1 MKRKYLF
8 LVFVAAWL
16 ISGCK
21 QEILEP
27 EQMIQGRFA
36 LDDGSG
42 LTSEYIDF
50 NNGHLTVYTSTTYPL
65 AEGKIWH
72 TDGKTF
78 KDTRASYS
86 IQDGNLQTSAPSL
99 SGPVEL
105 KDGILTIGNKKYVA
119 MTGFDVNP
127 YSKIIVERKNTF
139 PYTEQDISIPFS
151 IERSIPAGQA
161 TVSSNSA
168 WITNPQVGDGVITG
182 HLSVTNT
189 NRTGSIAIS
198 YTHADAVTVQISQ
211 APSTFIRPA
220 SESLTLDYV
229 ASTPALDYT
238 IENPVSTSV
247 LTATTSATWISDIQI
262 SGTQVTFKVSENN
275 TGVNRSTTLLLKY
288 AGARDVSI
296 SVTQKWAASGIS
308 MTPSTQTVDYT
319 GGSFNFNYAVANPR
333 ANTSV
338 TAASQANWITDV
350 KLVGT
355 NVSYKVSKNNS
366 SAQRTGKIKLTYGTY
381 ATAEFAV
388 TQTGKPVVSLTLNK
402 SELSLLTGAS
412 ETLIATVDPADAQ
425 LQWSSN
431 KTSVASV
438 DQNGKVTAV
447 GNGTATI
454 SVAAGEKTTK
464 CTVTV
469 TTAVQGVSLNKTTLK
484 LYAGKSETLVA
495 TINPPTASNQSVT
508 WTSSN
513 PSAATVDQSGKVEA
527 IIKGTSLITVKT
539 VDGGYTATCTVTIAN
554 PVPTGAVDLGL
565 SVYWATSNLNTSGLC
580 ANPQDYGAYYAWGE
594 TATKSIYSRS
604 TYKWCNG
611 SITSLTR
618 YCPSGKTDYWGGSGN
633 PDNKTS
639 FKDYDYADDAA
650 RKVLGGKWRTPTDEE
665 WTELRN
671 KCTWAWTDNYN
682 GTGVKGRVVTAS
694 NGNSI
699 FLPAAGHRD
708 DVYFFST
715 GSGGYYW
722 SSSLYTDDPRGA
734 WYVYF
739 TSANVYRD
747 RDSRYLGQSVRPVSE

>member
-1 MKRKYLF
+1 MKKYIILS
-8 LVFVAAWL
+8 LGCL
-16 ISGCK
+16 LLLGCK

-151 IERSIPAGQA
+151 IERSIPAGQT

-182 HLSVTNT
+182 HLSGTNID
-189 NRTGSIAIS
+189 RTGSITIS
-198 YTHADAVTVQISQ
+198 YTHADAVTIHVSQ

-220 SESLTLDYV
+220 SESLTIDYA
-229 ASTPALDYT
+229 ASMQTLGYT

-247 LTATTSATWISDIQI
+247 LTATASATWISDIQV

-275 TGVNRSTTLLLKY
+275 TGANRSTTLRLKY
-288 AGARDVSI
+288 AGAPDVTVP
-296 SVTQKWAASGIS
+296 VTQKWAASGIS

-319 GGSFNFNYAVANPR
+319 GGSFNFNFAVANPR

-338 TAASQANWITDV
+338 AAASQAYWITDV

-355 NVSYKVSKNNS
+355 NVSYKVSENNS
-366 SAQRTGKIKLTYGTY
+366 GAQRTGKIKLTYGTY
-381 ATAEFAV
+381 ATAEFTV

-402 SELSLLTGAS
+402 SELTLLAGAS
-412 ETLIATVDPADAQ
+412 ETLIATVDPTDVP
-425 LQWSSN
+425 LEWSSS
-431 KTSVASV
+431 KTSVATV

-447 GNGTATI
+447 GNGNATI
-454 SVAAGEKTTK
+454 SVAAGEKTASCK
-464 CTVTV
+464 VTV
-469 TTAVQGVSLNKTTLK
+469 
-484 LYAGKSETLVA
+484 
-495 TINPPTASNQSVT
+495 I
-508 WTSSN
+508 
-513 PSAATVDQSGKVEA
+513 
-527 IIKGTSLITVKT
+527 
-539 VDGGYTATCTVTIAN
+539 
-554 PVPTGAVDLGL
+554 VPQPDAVDLGL
-565 SVYWATSNLNTSGLC
+565 PSGLKW
-580 ANPQDYGAYYAWGE
+580 ASFNVGASKPQDYGDYYAWGE
-594 TATKSIYSRS
+594 TAPKSNYSGGN
-604 TYKWCNG
+604 YKWCNG
-611 SITSLTR
+611 SYNSLTR
-618 YCPSGKTDYWGGSGN
+618 YCPSGETSYWGGSGN

-639 FKDYDYADDAA
+639 FKDYDYADDVA
-650 RKVLGGKWRTPTDEE
+650 RIVLGGKWRTPTDDE

-671 KCTWAWTDNYN
+671 ICTWVWTDNYN
-682 GTGVKGRVVTAS
+682 GTGVKGRVVTGS

-699 FLPAAGHRD
+699 FLPA
-708 DVYFFST
+708 T
-715 GSGGYYW
+715 GLLGGTSLNYPGSYGFYW
-722 SSSLYTDDPRGA
+722 SSSLSTGRPYDAWSVCFDSGSVIRGD
-734 WYVYF
+734 V
-739 TSANVYRD
+739 N
-747 RDSRYLGQSVRPVSE
+747 RYYGQSVRPVSE